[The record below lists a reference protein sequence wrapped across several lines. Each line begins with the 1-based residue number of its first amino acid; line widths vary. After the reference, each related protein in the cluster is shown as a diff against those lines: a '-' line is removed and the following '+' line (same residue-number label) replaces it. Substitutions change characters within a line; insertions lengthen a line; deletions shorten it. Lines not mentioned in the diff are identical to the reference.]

1 MSPEHDIDIDEHEDA
16 DLLNEV
22 IMAVD
27 IRDRGTV
34 GCCYYV
40 AKDEKLSL
48 LPDIRGG
55 GLEVID
61 ACTAYADEIL
71 TTSC

>member
-1 MSPEHDIDIDEHEDA
+1 MADIRPEHDTDVDELEDV

-27 IRDRGTV
+27 MKDRGNV

-40 AKDEKLSL
+40 AKDEKIALLS
-48 LPDIRGG
+48 DVQGG

-61 ACTAYADEIL
+61 ARMAYAD
-71 TTSC
+71 THR